1 MKITCAN
8 CGKSFEYAIA
18 RNFEGRVECLGC
30 GVVLWVVA
38 VGGEL
43 EETRIYGGAEMGKP
57 RGITIAEHD
66 VKDTAVAEHEMRDT
80 AIAGR
85 DITDIT
91 IAEHD
96 IKKSWKEWQV
106 DSFINLEEFER
117 LVKRTY
123 LQLVE
128 RAKKGKTIFYSELE
142 VFDELKSTFGDGVAR
157 VIGFVVGA
165 CSESELQNGRPPISA
180 IVVER
185 DTGNPGHGF
194 YGLTVVPE
202 HINYDAWEG
211 KGVHEEVIPIDIQAK
226 RLEFWEQK
234 IKEVHA
240 FWGDKE

>member
-30 GVVLWVVA
+30 EVLLWVVA

-43 EETRIYGGAEMGKP
+43 EEIRIDGGVELAKP
-57 RGITIAEHD
+57 RDTTIAGHD
-66 VKDTAVAEHEMRDT
+66 VKDTTIAEHEIRDT
-80 AIAGR
+80 AIAGH
-85 DITDIT
+85 DIRDIT

-96 IKKSWKEWQV
+96 IEKSWKEWKV

-128 RAKKGKTIFYSELE
+128 RAKKGKAIFYSELE

-165 CSESELQNGRPPISA
+165 CSEAELQNSRPPISA
-180 IVVER
+180 IVVEK